1 MQVFTEETDVP
12 DVHVM
17 RSVLGLFDR
26 RPHMQRII
34 KCGLLGI
41 EYDEN
46 IDIDDYDDW
55 AGSQNSFHGFSNSGR
70 VVGGSHPGPP
80 SFVYHPAL
88 HYGTSARSPSCPPFV
103 KVQAKESDSERRA
116 RLLQE
121 AKRNKEKAEKKRLKK
136 QKQKQRKQME
146 KEKQN
151 PAKDN
156 EKKDEGEPSKSEEDK
171 CVGDETQEEA
181 TSSDKQAAA
190 KDTDSDSDNSEHE
203 SSDEDGDSKV
213 DSEELDMTS
222 SFVSKAALIAKRQLE
237 QNPRSEKKKN
247 PDKEKPKNAADKA
260 AEGHKLQK
268 EDCSSSFVDNVKI
281 STELAILGNKFANLG
296 DYSMAVKYF
305 TDAIKYNP
313 KEFKLFGN
321 RSFCYEKLLE
331 YDKALTDAELSL
343 AISPGWVKGLFR
355 KGRALAG
362 LKRYEEA
369 AQAFKGVL
377 KLESSY
383 AEAAQE
389 LMRVQMI
396 QLMEC
401 GFTREQSSNAL
412 IIHGTVHKALEALSK
427 LACNPEALRNG
438 TPPPAQVANVNGVSP
453 ILSANRIHSPSAE
466 SQKTKRTDSGPNHD
480 APPLLQNQPTEAPRM
495 KDKEQQQPP
504 PGLFPV
510 WVGNLTHPVP
520 ESAITKV
527 FNKAGP
533 VYSVKILQYKRC
545 AFVNYTKQEHCQEAI
560 QRLHGYV
567 LNGMKIAVRYP
578 DRIPAGMGISKS
590 ALKARDLHAENPG
603 QGRHPAGDAKSLP
616 PFRPPDRRGA
626 T

>member
-1 MQVFTEETDVP
+1 MQVYTEETDVT
-12 DVHVM
+12 DVRM
-17 RSVLGLFDR
+17 IRSVLDLFDS

-34 KCGLLGI
+34 RCGLMDFD
-41 EYDEN
+41 YDEN

-55 AGSQNSFHGFSNSGR
+55 TGSQSSFHGFSNSGR
-70 VVGGSHPGPP
+70 VVGGSHTGGPG
-80 SFVYHPAL
+80 FVYLPAL
-88 HYGTSARSPSCPPFV
+88 HYAASSRSPSCPPAV
-103 KVQAKESDSERRA
+103 KVQAKESDTERKA

-136 QKQKQRKQME
+136 QKRKLRKQME

-151 PAKDN
+151 PTKEDEN
-156 EKKDEGEPSKSEEDK
+156 KDEGGRSKSEEGK
-171 CVGDETQEEA
+171 GVHEESKEDA

-190 KDTDSDSDNSEHE
+190 RDTDSGSDNTDHE

-213 DSEELDMTS
+213 DSEELDMAS

-237 QNPRSEKKKN
+237 QNPRAEKKKKN
-247 PDKEKPKNAADKA
+247 PDKERPKNAA
-260 AEGHKLQK
+260 AEELK
-268 EDCSSSFVDNVKI
+268 DCSSSLEDNVKI
-281 STELAILGNKFANLG
+281 STEFAILGNKFANGG
-296 DYSMAVKYF
+296 DYNMAVKYF
-305 TDAIKYNP
+305 THAIKFNP

-331 YDKALTDAELSL
+331 YEKALTDAEISL
-343 AISPGWVKGLFR
+343 DISPDWVKGLYR

-369 AQAFKGVL
+369 AQAFKDVL

-389 LMRVQMI
+389 LLRMQMI
-396 QLMEC
+396 QLMQY

-427 LACNPEALRNG
+427 LTCNPEAIRNG

-453 ILSANRIHSPSAE
+453 ILSANRIHSPRAASPKAKE
-466 SQKTKRTDSGPNHD
+466 PLLKPNHD
-480 APPLLQNQPTEAPRM
+480 APPSQNQSTPPM
-495 KDKEQQQPP
+495 KDEERRQQPP
-504 PGLFPV
+504 LELFPV
-510 WVGNLTHPVP
+510 WVGNLVYPVT
-520 ESAITKV
+520 EAEITNV

-533 VYSVKILQYKRC
+533 VHSVKILQFKRC
-545 AFVNYTKQEHCQEAI
+545 AFVNFPKQEHCKEAI
-560 QRLHGYV
+560 QRLHGFM

-578 DRIPAGMGISKS
+578 DRIPAGMGLSKS
-590 ALKARDLHAENPG
+590 ALKAKDLQEENPRR
-603 QGRHPAGDAKSLP
+603 GRFPAVDGKP
-616 PFRPPDRRGA
+616 FHPFRPPDRRGA

>member
-1 MQVFTEETDVP
+1 MQVYTEETDVT
-12 DVHVM
+12 DVRM
-17 RSVLGLFDR
+17 IRSVLDLFDT

-34 KCGLLGI
+34 RCGLMDFD
-41 EYDEN
+41 YDEN

-55 AGSQNSFHGFSNSGR
+55 TGSQSSFHGFSNSGR
-70 VVGGSHPGPP
+70 VVGGSHTGRPG
-80 SFVYHPAL
+80 FVYLPAL
-88 HYGTSARSPSCPPFV
+88 HYAASSRSPSCPPAV
-103 KVQAKESDSERRA
+103 KVQAKESDTERKA

-136 QKQKQRKQME
+136 QKRKLRKQME

-151 PAKDN
+151 PTKEDEN
-156 EKKDEGEPSKSEEDK
+156 KDEGGRSKSEEDK
-171 CVGDETQEEA
+171 CVQEESKEEA
-181 TSSDKQAAA
+181 TSRDKQAAA
-190 KDTDSDSDNSEHE
+190 RDTDSDSDNTEHE

-237 QNPRSEKKKN
+237 QNPRAEKKKN
-247 PDKEKPKNAADKA
+247 PDKERPKNAA
-260 AEGHKLQK
+260 AEELK
-268 EDCSSSFVDNVKI
+268 DCSSSLEDNVKI
-281 STELAILGNKFANLG
+281 STEFAILGNKFANGG
-296 DYSMAVKYF
+296 DYNMAVKYF
-305 TDAIKYNP
+305 THAIKFNP

-331 YDKALTDAELSL
+331 YDKALTDAEISL
-343 AISPGWVKGLFR
+343 DISPDWVKGLYR

-369 AQAFKGVL
+369 AQAFKEVL

-389 LMRVQMI
+389 LLRMQMI
-396 QLMEC
+396 QLMQY

-427 LACNPEALRNG
+427 LTCNPAIRNG

-453 ILSANRIHSPSAE
+453 ILSANRIHSPRAASPKAKE
-466 SQKTKRTDSGPNHD
+466 PLLKTNHD
-480 APPLLQNQPTEAPRM
+480 APPSQNQSTPPM
-495 KDKEQQQPP
+495 KDEERRQQPP
-504 PGLFPV
+504 LELFPV
-510 WVGNLTHPVP
+510 WVGNLVYPVT
-520 ESAITKV
+520 EAEITNV

-533 VYSVKILQYKRC
+533 VHSVKILQFKRC
-545 AFVNYTKQEHCQEAI
+545 AFVNFPKQEHCKEAI
-560 QRLHGYV
+560 QRLHGFM

-590 ALKARDLHAENPG
+590 ALKAKDLQEENPR
-603 QGRHPAGDAKSLP
+603 QGRFPAVDGKP
-616 PFRPPDRRGA
+616 FRPFRPPDRRGA